1 MNNLDAL
8 TLQLLTSKKV
18 YNNYLSTTD
27 KDAAQKNQE
36 YKDFVLNNQQR
47 IKDTIS
53 IYLKD
58 PFTQITTE
66 LDENMENLL
75 KSLWYHFE
83 TLDREAKQKDD
94 ETDDEFDTMFY
105 NMNDNCTNSATV
117 DPYEKQSLQPV
128 KQSNHSYFGKN
139 IQKTQGTLDVFMAA
153 AAKPPTIQPTS
164 MTQSTSMAAASPPTI
179 TTSQVSEVNMPPCQ
193 DV

>member
-36 YKDFVLNNQQR
+36 YKNFVTNNQQR
-47 IKDTIS
+47 IKDTIMR
-53 IYLKD
+53 YLKD

-75 KSLWYHFE
+75 KSLWNHFE
-83 TLDREAKQKDD
+83 TLDREAKKKDD
-94 ETDDEFDTMFY
+94 EEDDECDTMF
-105 NMNDNCTNSATV
+105 SEPQFV
-117 DPYEKQSLQPV
+117 E
-128 KQSNHSYFGKN
+128 QSNHSYFGKKIN
-139 IQKTQGTLDVFMAA
+139 KVAGTLDVFMA
-153 AAKPPTIQPTS
+153 KPPTTKPCSAFET
-164 MTQSTSMAAASPPTI
+164 PP
-179 TTSQVSEVNMPPCQ
+179 
-193 DV
+193 